1 MNFGT
6 RQYKLVLL
14 GGQESGN
21 VSSRYLA
28 RTSFLSVSVGHT
40 RHWTFNSFGLYRLYT
55 RYYLHT
61 KLLKDR
67 PTRLAEILRQDIKQ
81 SVR

>member
-21 VSSRYLA
+21 VNSRYLA
-28 RTSFLSVSVGHT
+28 RTSFLSVSVGHARNLL
-40 RHWTFNSFGLYRLYT
+40 RHWTFNSFGVYRLYT

-61 KLLKDR
+61 
-67 PTRLAEILRQDIKQ
+67 
-81 SVR
+81 